1 MDKLKYIS
9 DYRSEKDRS
18 YMVWKLRK
26 NVELLS
32 VNAEILVE
40 TGSDDDIDKLSLLLQ
55 GLNNRY

>member
-1 MDKLKYIS
+1 
-9 DYRSEKDRS
+9 
-18 YMVWKLRK
+18 MVWKLRK

-40 TGSDDDIDKLSLLLQ
+40 TGSDADIDKLSLLLQ

>member
-40 TGSDDDIDKLSLLLQ
+40 TGSDADIDKLSLLLQ